1 MAMKKIYLFAVL
13 IFVFTS
19 VSAQKRKY
27 STFYEQRATLFEAL
41 HTSPKDIIFLGNSI
55 TNGCEWAELFDNP
68 HIKNR
73 GISGDICEGVYDRL
87 DPILKGKPA
96 KLFLLIGINDVS
108 RGTSA
113 DSIAGGVKRIIEKIQ
128 SDSPRTKIYLQSV
141 LPVSDVYNMFQS
153 HTSKGK
159 VVVDLN
165 SRLVELAKDKKVF
178 YIDLYSHFVDK
189 ATGKMR
195 SDLSN
200 DGLHLL
206 GKGYLLW
213 RDLIKQYVN

>member
-1 MAMKKIYLFAVL
+1 
-13 IFVFTS
+13 
-19 VSAQKRKY
+19 
-27 STFYEQRATLFEAL
+27 
-41 HTSPKDIIFLGNSI
+41 
-55 TNGCEWAELFDNP
+55 
-68 HIKNR
+68 
-73 GISGDICEGVYDRL
+73 
-87 DPILKGKPA
+87 
-96 KLFLLIGINDVS
+96 LFLLIGINDVS